1 MILSKEIIKEWQL
14 DSLPDNKREE
24 VVNKIGRI
32 LYQAIL
38 VRTLDILAEEDQN
51 ELDTLMDKDGTTP
64 KDVLLF
70 LKKKIPTF
78 EALVKEERENLKR
91 DILI

>member
-1 MILSKEIIKEWQL
+1 MILSKEIIKEWKL
-14 DSLPDNKREE
+14 DSLPETKREE
-24 VVNKIGRI
+24 VVNRIGRI

-38 VRTLDILAEEDQN
+38 VRTLEILSDEEQT
-51 ELDTLMDKDGTTP
+51 ELDGIMDKNETTP

-78 EALVKEERENLKR
+78 ETLVKEERDNLKS
-91 DILI
+91 DILL